1 MALICILI
9 GLILERTLD
18 KVREYRHFTWFN
30 QYSQWMIKHLPGL
43 IAQGASSI
51 IILLLPIMIVV
62 AIVQNTLDD
71 VFFDMFS
78 LIFGLAAFVYALGPR
93 DLNLEIDG
101 FLDARE
107 NGDEEK
113 AQQYASAIMAE
124 EASAAPDQQIADVM
138 HAILYQSNDRIF
150 SVIFWFALLGPFG
163 AIFYRLTSY
172 TMSFSVNKTLAD
184 AAKKL
189 QAMLAWAPAHLVAM
203 GYALTGNY
211 EGATAGFRDKTR
223 PDDLSLC
230 NYNTLTRAGLGA
242 LKDCTPG
249 EETACIRSTRG
260 LVLRTLVV
268 WLAVISILTLIG
280 WIA

>member
-18 KVREYRHFTWFN
+18 RVREFRKFHWFN
-30 QYSQWMIKHLPGL
+30 RYSQWMIQHLPGL
-43 IAQGASSI
+43 IEQGSSSI
-51 IILLLPIMIVV
+51 IILLLPLMIVV
-62 AIVQNTLDD
+62 AIVQNMLDNI
-71 VFFDMFS
+71 FFDLFS
-78 LIFGLAAFVYALGPR
+78 VIFGLLVFVYCLGPR
-93 DLNLEIDG
+93 DLSLDIDG

-113 AQQYASAIMAE
+113 AQQYASAIMGE
-124 EASAAPDQQIADVM
+124 ESSRAPDRQIADVM

-150 SVIFWFALLGPFG
+150 AVIFWFVVLGPFG
-163 AIFYRLTSY
+163 AILYRLTSY
-172 TMSFSVNKTLAD
+172 TMLFSMNKTLAA

-189 QAMLAWAPAHLVAM
+189 QAILAWPSAHLVSM

-211 EGATAGFRDKTR
+211 EGATAGFRDKSK
-223 PDDLSLC
+223 PDDLSLS

-280 WIA
+280 WMA

>member
-18 KVREYRHFTWFN
+18 RIREFRKFHWFN
-30 QYSQWMIKHLPGL
+30 RYSQWMIQHLPGL
-43 IAQGASSI
+43 IEQGASSI
-51 IILLLPIMIVV
+51 IILLLPLMIVV
-62 AIVQNTLDD
+62 AIVQNTLDNI
-71 VFFDMFS
+71 FFDLFS
-78 LIFGLAAFVYALGPR
+78 VLFGLLVFVYCLGPR
-93 DLNLEIDG
+93 DLSVDIDG

-113 AQQYASAIMAE
+113 AQQYATAIMGE
-124 EASAAPDQQIADVM
+124 ESSRAPDRQIADVM

-150 SVIFWFALLGPFG
+150 AVIFWFVILGPFG
-163 AIFYRLTSY
+163 AILYRLTSY
-172 TMSFSVNKTLAD
+172 TMLFSMNKTLAA

-189 QAMLAWAPAHLVAM
+189 QAILAWPSAHLVSM

-211 EGATAGFRDKTR
+211 EGATAGFRDKSK
-223 PDDLSLC
+223 PDDLSLS

-280 WIA
+280 WMA

>member
-18 KVREYRHFTWFN
+18 SIREFRKFDWFN

-43 IAQGASSI
+43 IEQGASSI
-51 IILLLPIMIVV
+51 IILLLPLMIAM

-71 VFFDMFS
+71 IFFDLFS
-78 LIFGLAAFVYALGPR
+78 VVFGLAVFVYCLGPR
-93 DLNLEIDG
+93 DLNMEIDG

-113 AQQYASAIMAE
+113 AQQYASALIGK
-124 EASAAPDQQIADVM
+124 EASPAPDQQIADVM
-138 HAILYQSNDRIF
+138 HAILHQSNDRIF
-150 SVIFWFALLGPFG
+150 AVIFWFVVLGPFG
-163 AIFYRLTSY
+163 AILYRLTSY
-172 TMSFSVNKTLAD
+172 TMLFSVNKTLAA

-189 QAMLAWAPAHLVAM
+189 QAILAWAPAHLVAM

-211 EGATAGFRDKTR
+211 EGATAGFRDKSK
-223 PDDLSLC
+223 PDDLSLN

-268 WLAVISILTLIG
+268 WLAIISILTLIG
-280 WIA
+280 WMA

>member
-1 MALICILI
+1 MALICILT

-18 KVREYRHFTWFN
+18 RIREFRKFDWFN

-43 IAQGASSI
+43 IEQGASSI
-51 IILLLPIMIVV
+51 IILLLPLMIVA

-71 VFFDMFS
+71 LFFDLFS
-78 LIFGLAAFVYALGPR
+78 VIFGLLVFVYCLGPR
-93 DLNLEIDG
+93 DLNLDIDG

-113 AQQYASAIMAE
+113 AQQYASALIGE
-124 EASAAPDQQIADVM
+124 EASSVPDRQIADVM
-138 HAILYQSNDRIF
+138 HAILHQSNDRIF
-150 SVIFWFALLGPFG
+150 SVIFWFVVLGPFG
-163 AIFYRLTSY
+163 ALLYRLTSY
-172 TMSFSVNKTLAD
+172 TMQFSLNNTLAS

-189 QAMLAWAPAHLVAM
+189 QAILAWVPAHLVAA

-211 EGATAGFRDKTR
+211 EGATAGYRDKSK
-223 PDDLSLC
+223 PEDLSLN

-280 WIA
+280 WMT

>member
-1 MALICILI
+1 MALICILL
-9 GLILERTLD
+9 GLVLERTLD
-18 KVREYRHFTWFN
+18 KVREYRKFTWFN
-30 QYSQWMIKHLPGL
+30 RYSQWMIKHLPGL
-43 IAQGASSI
+43 VSQGASSI
-51 IILLLPIMIVV
+51 IILLLPLMIGV

-71 VFFDMFS
+71 LFFDLFS
-78 LIFGLAAFVYALGPR
+78 VIFGLAAFVYALGPR

-107 NGDEEK
+107 NADEAK
-113 AQQYASAIMAE
+113 AQQYASAIMGE
-124 EASAAPDQQIADVM
+124 EASPAPDQQIVDVM
-138 HAILYQSNDRIF
+138 YAILYQSNDRIF

-163 AIFYRLTSY
+163 AILFRLTSY
-172 TMSFSVNKTLAD
+172 TMLHSVNKTLAA

-189 QAMLAWAPAHLVAM
+189 QAILAWAPAHLVAM

-211 EGATAGFRDKTR
+211 EGATAGFRDKTK
-223 PDDLSLC
+223 PDDLSLN

-280 WIA
+280 WMA